1 MTEPE
6 RIAPESFL
14 LLKFGANVYTKDGK
28 EDSFRF
34 DDARSEKNLRQLI
47 QKIQQEQIPEKGVQT
62 HFSVFAA
69 VHLKLLQRKSLTA
82 SRNIS
87 PKTVKGRTQRSKNS
101 RTASWH
107 AVQISPLI
115 ENLFLQQSISNSFC
129 QKYNTVY
136 AKCKRSERG
145 PDQISSRFIFSA

>member
-1 MTEPE
+1 MSESE
-6 RIAPESFL
+6 RTAPESFL

-62 HFSVFAA
+62 HFSVSAA

-87 PKTVKGRTQRSKNS
+87 PKTVKGRIQRSKNS

-107 AVQISPLI
+107 AVQISPMI
-115 ENLFLQQSISNSFC
+115 EILFLQQSISNSFC
-129 QKYNTVY
+129 QQYNTVY